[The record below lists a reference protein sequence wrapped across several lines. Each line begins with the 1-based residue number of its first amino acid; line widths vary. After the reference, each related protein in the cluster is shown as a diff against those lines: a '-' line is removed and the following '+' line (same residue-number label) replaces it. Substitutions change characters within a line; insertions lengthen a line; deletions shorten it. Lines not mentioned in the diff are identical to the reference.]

1 MIILTE
7 YASKLKPRLILKGE
21 LKYFIKNPVN
31 PLILDILIQTN
42 KISYNSE

>member
-7 YASKLKPRLILKGE
+7 YAGKLKPRLIFKDE

-31 PLILDILIQTN
+31 P
-42 KISYNSE
+42 